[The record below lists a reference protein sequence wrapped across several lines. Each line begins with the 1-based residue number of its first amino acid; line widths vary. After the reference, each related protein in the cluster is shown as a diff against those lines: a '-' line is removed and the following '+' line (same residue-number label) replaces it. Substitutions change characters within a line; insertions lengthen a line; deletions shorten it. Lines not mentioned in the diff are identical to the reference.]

1 MAKLSGNYFKLS
13 DPDRLSCYVHSL
25 RTSLPVLIV
34 HVKQGRGK
42 AELRLS
48 FSTPIYFEGPMEWT
62 SANFQIG
69 ATQELVELWK
79 RFWKDKVDQE
89 VFLRNYRLFKVPSQ
103 ADTMNAT
110 KVRIIAV
117 NARIVEHE

>member
-1 MAKLSGNYFKLS
+1 MDRPSDNFFKLS
-13 DPDRLSCYVHSL
+13 DPNRLSCYVHSF
-25 RTSLPVLIV
+25 RTSLPILIV
-34 HVKQGRGK
+34 HVRQGRGK
-42 AELRLS
+42 AELRIS

-69 ATQELVELWK
+69 ATQELVELWN

-89 VFLRNYRLFKVPSQ
+89 VFLRNYRLFKVPSH
-103 ADTMNAT
+103 ADSTQ
-110 KVRIIAV
+110 VIIVAA